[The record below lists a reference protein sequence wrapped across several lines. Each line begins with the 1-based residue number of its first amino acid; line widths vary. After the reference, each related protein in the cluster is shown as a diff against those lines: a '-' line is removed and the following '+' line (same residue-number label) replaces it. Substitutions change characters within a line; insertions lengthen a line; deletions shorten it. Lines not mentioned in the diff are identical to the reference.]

1 MRIKR
6 DLPAALYMSRGSVG
20 PAKYGPDP
28 LMPVRA
34 IGTAPGRRVAFRQ
47 STPVFGNSETIT
59 PSQPLELA
67 DKYALLLKYSDKA
80 RAAEARLSELPGD
93 LRERF
98 KTEVVADPA
107 RIEDIAGALLAES
120 RKRLS
125 PFDDPELDALYQ
137 KLADHGSQAQA
148 EFKRVLELLK
158 GQVDAAKVF
167 AQIAEDQLAR
177 EAEEKGRHS
186 VDRDLAC
193 VSQEPE
199 TAEQM
204 EERRRRAARI
214 AREIEELRRT
224 FEIRSLRTAPDSPTV
239 AESAPAA
246 TRTETSDR
254 SGDAGRPAAATGDD
268 AAFAAVAPPASA
280 AGSPE
285 GTGDNAPQMVHQL
298 GAESATPAAPAMPQL
313 GQSNAADGSFA
324 RQRKWAPALTAAIV
338 VIAAASGGAVKLTVP
353 PLEITDAGHRRAVAE
368 LQRQAQQEAVMRE
381 AAVKKADS
389 EAAARKA
396 AEAAL
401 AAEAATRRLEK
412 EAQQAAARQQEEQQR
427 ARLEAAREQAE
438 AEARAAEEAAQRQQA
453 EEVAQRQQAEE
464 VAQRQVAE
472 DARRQAAAE
481 ARRKADEQSAKAAE
495 NRQKPETEVRQ
506 QAEKTEVALNL
517 SDAERKRVQAAL
529 TALGHEVPATGYFG
543 PITRAAITAWQKT
556 QGLPPTGFLDESQL
570 VSLHTRAAPTKGA
583 EEQTKLDPQRA
594 EASLNL
600 SDTDRKRVQAAL
612 TALGH
617 EVPTTGYF
625 GPVTRAAITA
635 WQKTQGLPATGFLD
649 ASQLAALQGK
659 AATARRAD
667 EPTRLDPAQAEA
679 ALNLSDTERKRVQAA
694 LTALGHEVSTTGY
707 FGPVTRAAITA
718 WQKTQRLPATG
729 YLTDEQLAT
738 LRQQAAAVAAK

>member
-20 PAKYGPDP
+20 PTKYGPDP
-28 LMPVRA
+28 VVPLRA
-34 IGTAPGRRVAFRQ
+34 IGSAPGRRVAFRQ
-47 STPVFGNSETIT
+47 STPVFGSGDASTAPT
-59 PSQPLELA
+59 QPSELA

-80 RAAEARLSELPGD
+80 RAAEERLNELPDD
-93 LRERF
+93 LRDRF
-98 KTEVVADPA
+98 KQEVVADPA
-107 RIEDIAGALLAES
+107 RIEDIVAALLAEA

-125 PFDDPELDALYQ
+125 PFDDAELDALYQ
-137 KLADHGSQAQA
+137 KLAAHGPDAQA

-167 AQIAEDQLAR
+167 AQISEDHLVR
-177 EAEEKGRHS
+177 EAQEKSRRS
-186 VDRDLAC
+186 ADRDLAAAPH
-193 VSQEPE
+193 EPE
-199 TAEQM
+199 TAEEM

-224 FEIRSLRTAPDSPTV
+224 FESRSLATGSDTPKTAEGALPAPPTQ
-239 AESAPAA
+239 
-246 TRTETSDR
+246 TSHR
-254 SGDAGRPAAATGDD
+254 AGEAGQPAAAAGDRAMALPVELPATVANPSQVTGDD
-268 AAFAAVAPPASA
+268 APR
-280 AGSPE
+280 
-285 GTGDNAPQMVHQL
+285 L
-298 GAESATPAAPAMPQL
+298 GAELGAVSATPAIPATPQQD
-313 GQSNAADGSFA
+313 QSVAAGGSFA

-353 PLEITDAGHRRAVAE
+353 PLEIADAGHRRAVAE
-368 LQRQAQQEAVMRE
+368 LQRQAQQEAALRE
-381 AAVKKADS
+381 AAVKKAES

-401 AAEAATRRLEK
+401 AAEAMTRRHE
-412 EAQQAAARQQEEQQR
+412 EETRQAAARQREDEER
-427 ARLEAAREQAE
+427 TRIEAAREQAE
-438 AEARAAEEAAQRQQA
+438 AEARLAAEEAARRQEA
-453 EEVAQRQQAEE
+453 EESARRQA
-464 VAQRQVAE
+464 AE
-472 DARRQAAAE
+472 DARRQVVEE
-481 ARRKADEQSAKAAE
+481 ARRKADEQAAKMAE
-495 NRQKPETEVRQ
+495 SRPRPEADVRQ
-506 QAEKTEVALNL
+506 QAEKAEVALNL
-517 SDAERKRVQAAL
+517 SDTERKRVQAAL

-556 QGLPPTGFLDESQL
+556 QGLPATGFLDEAQL
-570 VSLHTRAAPTKGA
+570 VSLNVRAVSSKGA

-594 EASLNL
+594 EAALNL
-600 SDTDRKRVQAAL
+600 SDAERKRIQAAL

-649 ASQLAALQGK
+649 ASQFAALQAQ
-659 AATARRAD
+659 AATVKRAD

-679 ALNLSDTERKRVQAA
+679 ALNLSDAERKRVQAA
-694 LTALGHEVSTTGY
+694 LTALGHEVSATGY

-718 WQKTQRLPATG
+718 WQKTQGLPATG
-729 YLTDEQLAT
+729 YLTDEQLTT